1 MPKFE
6 NIHEVITSLQENFK
20 ADAAEGVNGIFQLS
34 YTGDDGGDWH
44 LHVRDQQLEVVEGV
58 HENPDVTVTCAA
70 KDWLKIA
77 NGDANAMMMMM
88 MGKLKIKGS
97 IPLATKLQSMFF

>member
-6 NIHEVITSLQENFK
+6 NIHEVIASLEKGFK
-20 ADAAEGVNGIFQLS
+20 AHNAEGVTAVYQLH

-44 LHVRDQQLEVVEGV
+44 LHVADQQLDVQEGIYEEADVVI
-58 HENPDVTVTCAA
+58 TCAA
-70 KDWLKIA
+70 EDWIKIA
-77 NGDANAMMMMM
+77 NGEANPMMMMM